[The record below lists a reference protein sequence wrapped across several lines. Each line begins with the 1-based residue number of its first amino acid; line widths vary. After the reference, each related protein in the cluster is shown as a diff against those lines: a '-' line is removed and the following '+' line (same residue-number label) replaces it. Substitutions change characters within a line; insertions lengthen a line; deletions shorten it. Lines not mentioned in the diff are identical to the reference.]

1 MKPLHHLATMRCA
14 KGLVAASVLSLAAAA
29 HAGDACITLP
39 GSVSADTL
47 KALSRGVN
55 LAGWMDAP
63 GSPTPTA
70 LLRTL
75 RKAGMTHVRL
85 PVPAEKLMRRFA
97 SEQEV
102 NRQLRGVD
110 QALSRLMSLGYTI
123 SVDLHPGDEFN

>member
-1 MKPLHHLATMRCA
+1 MRGCA
-14 KGLVAASVLSLAAAA
+14 KGLIAASVLCLASAVRAD
-29 HAGDACITLP
+29 DACIALP
-39 GSVSADTL
+39 GTVSADTL

-63 GSPTPTA
+63 GSPAPTA

-85 PVPAEKLMRRFA
+85 PVPAERVMRRFA

-110 QALSRLMSLGYTI
+110 QALSGLMSLGYSI
-123 SVDLHPGDEFN
+123 SVDLHPG